1 MSAPDNGNGGPPRPT
16 IVITLGPNGPEINHP
31 KDMAL
36 TFWMLKLADVLLTQR
51 LTEKVAPKPA
61 DILLSGPM
69 PGLRP

>member
-1 MSAPDNGNGGPPRPT
+1 
-16 IVITLGPNGPEINHP
+16 
-31 KDMAL
+31 MAL